1 MDKNNLA
8 FSNIFFG
15 VAVKILYFLVIGRLR
30 KIFIFSG
37 VCNKVNKRSHTFSL
51 QNFHGREKVVVSFI
65 YNSPFIIRLEKL
77 KSYNFSSEKKK
88 KRRTKKDFNIT
99 YWNDPSYGFMFIS
112 SLKRALDTYDYLY
125 NVAQNVSERKRLRRK
140 FRV

>member
-15 VAVKILYFLVIGRLR
+15 VAIKILYFLVVGRSR

-37 VCNKVNKRSHTFSL
+37 VCSKVNKRAHTFSL
-51 QNFHGREKVVVSFI
+51 QNFHGREKVTVSFI

-77 KSYNFSSEKKK
+77 KSYNFSSKKK
-88 KRRTKKDFNIT
+88 KKLKTKKDFNIT
-99 YWNDPSYGFMFIS
+99 YWNDSPYGFMFIS
-112 SLKRALDTYDYLY
+112 SFKKALDAYEYLY
-125 NVAQNVSERKRLRRK
+125 NVVQNVSERKRLRRK